1 MKKFFMAAAAVITMT
16 LGIQAQIPETLFMV
30 GSATP
35 AVEDIATDSASRT
48 VTGVYNLQGQRV
60 ASPKGGMFI
69 VRYSDGTAVKRVIR

>member
-1 MKKFFMAAAAVITMT
+1 MKLT
-16 LGIQAQIPETLFMV
+16 LSDDA
-30 GSATP
+30 

-69 VRYSDGTAVKRVIR
+69 VRYSDCTAVKRVIR